1 MTLHDATDVSQVKK
15 IVRSR
20 NTCIGPYF
28 VILKGIKNKDVFRTL
43 SNIYE
48 GDLC

>member
-1 MTLHDATDVSQVKK
+1 MTLNGVTNVSQVKK

-20 NTCIGPYF
+20 NKCTVSFF

-48 GDLC
+48 GALC